1 MFGHTGTDILIP
13 SQIRTDGTSHRVHH
27 LQHADR
33 AKKKCIKGYFKRQ
46 PALESLI
53 CCLISI
59 LIKSA

>member
-33 AKKKCIKGYFKRQ
+33 AKKKMYKR
-46 PALESLI
+46 LF
-53 CCLISI
+53 
-59 LIKSA
+59 